1 MTTMARESRKWNLS
15 IGLYTQSIDDIPK
28 IIIEL
33 SSTIVILGAGT
44 DMGIA
49 ELSDRFA
56 LNGACRHALSHLG
69 KPGPAGSNLVAL
81 FRHPARVCRN
91 WCSV

>member
-1 MTTMARESRKWNLS
+1 MARESRKWNLS

-33 SSTIVILGAGT
+33 ATTILILGAGT
-44 DMGIA
+44 EQSIEDMTDVSA
-49 ELSDRFA
+49 SMARAVMPWRTWASPA
-56 LNGACRHALSHLG
+56 L
-69 KPGPAGSNLVAL
+69 LVPIWWAYSA
-81 FRHPARVCRN
+81 PARGSRN